1 MTYCTT
7 CGHQIHT
14 TATRCSQCGAPHRR
28 PPVAAAH
35 AANAQD
41 PLWLPVAALVCGLV
55 SAMAL
60 CAPAPWS
67 TRHTLVAG
75 TLMATAIVLGCT
87 ALARQERG
95 QALALVG
102 ATLGT
107 LGVMG
112 AIVVHLM

>member
-1 MTYCTT
+1 MTHCTT

-14 TATRCSQCGAPHRR
+14 TATSCSQCGVVQRR
-28 PPVAAAH
+28 PAVAAAH
-35 AANAQD
+35 GANAQD
-41 PLWLPVAALVCGLV
+41 PLWLPVVALVFGLV
-55 SAMAL
+55 SVMAL
-60 CAPAPWS
+60 LAPAPWS
-67 TRHTLVAG
+67 ARQTLVAG
-75 TLMATAIVLGCT
+75 TLRATAIALGCT

-95 QALALVG
+95 QAIALAG